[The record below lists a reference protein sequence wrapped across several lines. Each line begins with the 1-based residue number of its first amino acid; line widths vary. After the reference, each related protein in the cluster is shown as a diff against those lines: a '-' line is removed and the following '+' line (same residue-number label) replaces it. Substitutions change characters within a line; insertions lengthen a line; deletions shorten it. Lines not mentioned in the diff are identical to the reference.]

1 MPNDQI
7 AAFPNAAGHGQLGL
21 SDGSVYRFCNGF
33 SKRAQESLVH
43 LEERLLNQK
52 VVLTDATV
60 VSVNGKQ
67 NYIQNFSVGN
77 TIVYQAMKEQ
87 YSR

>member
-1 MPNDQI
+1 MTRSLPSRMRPVMGSL
-7 AAFPNAAGHGQLGL
+7 AFLTEASTA
-21 SDGSVYRFCNGF
+21 SVMAF

-77 TIVYQAMKEQ
+77 TIVYHAMKEQ